1 MSQVMITGG
10 NSTFRGGWYL
20 GNIAG
25 GKNNLL
31 IMMLERKETKE
42 RKLYNKLQFT

>member
-1 MSQVMITGG
+1 MNQVMITGG
-10 NSTFRGGWYL
+10 NSTFRVGQYL

-31 IMMLERKETKE
+31 MMLERKEAQE